1 MAVSFSIIVPVFNA
15 ERYLQACIDTLMYQL
30 ANDDEVIL
38 VNDGS
43 GDNSRD
49 ICIDIA
55 KRYPQSVCYIEQE
68 NKGASAARNTGLS
81 AASKDYVLF
90 IDSDDQVKQN
100 YLSLLRSKLTNIPN
114 IDVLMFGYETI
125 PNGQVFYPGFSE
137 GIKKTRHELLTE
149 NQAINRNND
158 FCFVWRFAV
167 KRAYIK
173 DNDFKF
179 DEEVS
184 IGEDYLFNARVLLSG
199 GIIYVMREALYMYRI
214 NNADSTMSKKYKPD
228 LEKQLLVQYNKKLEI
243 IEQYSLRSVPGW
255 GYDFSWYYITAFRD
269 MLFKNIY
276 NSDEKDKIR
285 GLRRVLSLSLIT
297 DNYRTVG
304 TKYWRYSKKEAVLHF
319 CCKYRVFL
327 RYVYYRIKKAY
338 SQISLKKKVLRK
350 LIKISKL

>member
-1 MAVSFSIIVPVFNA
+1 M
-15 ERYLQACIDTLMYQL
+15 
-30 ANDDEVIL
+30 
-38 VNDGS
+38 
-43 GDNSRD
+43 
-49 ICIDIA
+49 
-55 KRYPQSVCYIEQE
+55 
-68 NKGASAARNTGLS
+68 
-81 AASKDYVLF
+81 
-90 IDSDDQVKQN
+90 
-100 YLSLLRSKLTNIPN
+100 
-114 IDVLMFGYETI
+114 
-125 PNGQVFYPGFSE
+125 
-137 GIKKTRHELLTE
+137 TE

-243 IEQYSLRSVPGW
+243 IEQYSLRSAPGW
-255 GYDFSWYYITAFRD
+255 RYDFSWYYITAFRD

-304 TKYWRYSKKEAVLHF
+304 TKYWRYSKKAAVLHF

-327 RYVYYRIKKAY
+327 RYIYYRIKKAY
-338 SQISLKKKVLRK
+338 S
-350 LIKISKL
+350 